1 MYTNKYFKILE
12 ILLGGEK
19 QRVAIAR
26 AVVRRPAVMV
36 LDEATSALDTTT
48 ERWVQLVDSSNLQ

>member
-1 MYTNKYFKILE
+1 M
-12 ILLGGEK
+12 
-19 QRVAIAR
+19 AIAR